1 MSRQAFRRSLA
12 FCLLLFAFVPVL
24 VAAPADPAP
33 PRDPD
38 AHDPATYN
46 PIVHDPA
53 ASVLNLDLTGGP
65 AAGPPVRSG
74 PATGTSGSIYRPTAG
89 RR

>member
-24 VAAPADPAP
+24 VAAPA
-33 PRDPD
+33 DPD